1 VGEERGAHAKM
12 LRRGGRDGNEG
23 ARNRLRLKQLLWRGA
38 GRPGFSGG
46 DEKDLNY
53 GWQGWARMRGW
64 DILLRHLLRQG
75 YGGQEGY
82 GGQVGDLGFEIGGRR
97 FGNVGE
103 EE

>member
-64 DILLRHLLRQG
+64 DILLRR
-75 YGGQEGY
+75 GY